1 MASDEELTQT
11 VTAWQRS
18 LLKIIERINTQMA
31 IYAAEFETEEGY
43 LQSTANNIQQ
53 ANAITNQLNAEL
65 AASGYQGAVASLS
78 ADVARIVNDA
88 LGDDADSA
96 RIADSLVRTFQQDTV
111 RTLDNSWFEITG
123 AMRQAVETAVLGQAP
138 ARDLIIYLA
147 GEGERETIRITAPLK
162 APMSVWVNWAS
173 AAVDTTVSALNRMM
187 QLTAAQKRG
196 AEFFRYDGTLIATS
210 RPFCRIMQNVV
221 LTVDELSSIET
232 DPRMMPLKKLRNGD
246 GNGQPGILQTLGGWR
261 CRHILTAT
269 RLRRA
274 KRRGL
279 PLFSEV
285 WPDLVAQAEA
295 ELAAK

>member
-11 VTAWQRS
+11 VTAWQQS

-162 APMSVWVNWAS
+162 APMSVWINWAS

-187 QLTAAQKRG
+187 QLTKAQKAG
-196 AEFFRYDGTLIATS
+196 VKLFSYSGTLIATS
-210 RPFCRIMQNVV
+210 RPFCRIMHDIV
-221 LTVDELSSIET
+221 LTIDELSSIET

-261 CRHILTAT
+261 CRHILSAT
-269 RLRRA
+269 DA
-274 KRRGL
+274 DVAE
-279 PLFSEV
+279 LFGSKFFSKV
-285 WPDLVAQAEA
+285 WPDLVSQAEA

>member
-1 MASDEELTQT
+1 MASDGELTQT
-11 VTAWQRS
+11 VTAWQQS

-53 ANAITNQLNAEL
+53 ANALTNQLNAEL
-65 AASGYQGAVASLS
+65 AASGYQGAVAALS
-78 ADVARIVNDA
+78 ADVARIVNEA

-162 APMSVWVNWAS
+162 APMAVWVNWAS

>member
-1 MASDEELTQT
+1 MASDGELTQT
-11 VTAWQRS
+11 VTAWQQS
-18 LLKIIERINTQMA
+18 LLKIIDRINTQMA

-53 ANAITNQLNAEL
+53 ANALTNQLNAEL
-65 AASGYQGAVASLS
+65 AASGYQGAVAALS

-162 APMSVWVNWAS
+162 APMAAWINWAS

-187 QLTAAQKRG
+187 QLTKDQKAG
-196 AEFFRYDGTLIATS
+196 IKLFSYSGTLIATS
-210 RPFCRIMQNVV
+210 RPFCRIMHDIV
-221 LTVDELSSIET
+221 LTIDELSSIET

-261 CRHILTAT
+261 CRHILSAT
-269 RLRRA
+269 DA
-274 KRRGL
+274 DVAE
-279 PLFSEV
+279 LFGSKFFSDV
-285 WPDLVAQAEA
+285 WPDLVSQAES

>member
-1 MASDEELTQT
+1 MASDGELTQT
-11 VTAWQRS
+11 VTAWQQS
-18 LLKIIERINTQMA
+18 LLKIIDRINTQMA

-53 ANAITNQLNAEL
+53 ANALTNQLNAEL
-65 AASGYQGAVASLS
+65 AASGYQGAVAALS

-162 APMSVWVNWAS
+162 APMAVWVNWAS

-187 QLTAAQKRG
+187 QLTKAQKAG
-196 AEFFRYDGTLIATS
+196 VKLFSYSGTLIATS
-210 RPFCRIMQNVV
+210 RPFCRIMHDIV
-221 LTVDELSSIET
+221 LTIDELASIET
-232 DPRMMPLKKLRNGD
+232 DPKLMPLKKLRNGD

-285 WPDLVAQAEA
+285 WPDLVAQAES

>member
-1 MASDEELTQT
+1 MASDGELTQT
-11 VTAWQRS
+11 VTAWQQS
-18 LLKIIERINTQMA
+18 LLKIIDRINTQMA

-53 ANAITNQLNAEL
+53 ANALTNQLNAEL
-65 AASGYQGAVASLS
+65 AASGYQGAVAALS

-162 APMSVWVNWAS
+162 APMAVWVNWAS

-187 QLTAAQKRG
+187 QLTKAQKAG
-196 AEFFRYDGTLIATS
+196 VKLFSYSGTLIATS
-210 RPFCRIMQNVV
+210 RPFCRIMHDIV
-221 LTVDELSSIET
+221 LTIDELPSIET
-232 DPRMMPLKKLRNGD
+232 DPKLMPLKKLRNGD

-261 CRHILTAT
+261 CRHILSAT
-269 RLRRA
+269 DA
-274 KRRGL
+274 DVAE
-279 PLFSEV
+279 LFGSRFFSKV
-285 WPDLVAQAEA
+285 WPDLVSQAES